1 MREYDARLIAERVLA
16 LLTENGIDIRTITNH
31 VQSQPRERRRIK
43 QKYWD
48 PITGITW
55 SGRGRMPH
63 GLVGRG
69 PETFRVPGTVV

>member
-1 MREYDARLIAERVLA
+1 M
-16 LLTENGIDIRTITNH
+16 
-31 VQSQPRERRRIK
+31 QSQPRERRRIK